1 MIHFAGIFDL
11 RNILDKVYFHPRCF
25 IFSELSVI
33 SAQEDL
39 PKCVLDSVDAGND
52 ASKMKVL
59 SPRDLIELYIGEDN
73 VEADHL
79 DFKKALDLIDYLAP
93 VGMTLDEFEVEK
105 VRSTHIH
112 IVNAILLADS

>member
-1 MIHFAGIFDL
+1 MRKVF
-11 RNILDKVYFHPRCF
+11 ILFQSPCEVYFHSRCF

-105 VRSTHIH
+105 VRSTHI
-112 IVNAILLADS
+112 LLIQY

>member
-1 MIHFAGIFDL
+1 MSQVF
-11 RNILDKVYFHPRCF
+11 ILFQSPCEVYFHSRCF

-73 VEADHL
+73 IEADHL

-105 VRSTHIH
+105 VRTY
-112 IVNAILLADS
+112 LLLMQCTS

>member
-11 RNILDKVYFHPRCF
+11 RNIFIKYTYVHSRCF

-105 VRSTHIH
+105 VRSTHIS
-112 IVNAILLADS
+112 LMQY

>member
-1 MIHFAGIFDL
+1 
-11 RNILDKVYFHPRCF
+11 
-25 IFSELSVI
+25 
-33 SAQEDL
+33 
-39 PKCVLDSVDAGND
+39 
-52 ASKMKVL
+52 MKVL

-105 VRSTHIH
+105 VRSKH
-112 IVNAILLADS
+112 ILLMQY